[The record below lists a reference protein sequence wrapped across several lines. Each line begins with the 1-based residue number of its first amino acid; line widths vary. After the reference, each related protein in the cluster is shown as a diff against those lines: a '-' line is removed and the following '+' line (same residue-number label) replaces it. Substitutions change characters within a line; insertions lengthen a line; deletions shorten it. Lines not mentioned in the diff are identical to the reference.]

1 MKTERCC
8 HSVKIRKLVASMII
22 AFISINLIASV
33 GHAASLDEISKEQQ
47 AKQSSMAAVDSQIS
61 ETLVSLNEK
70 NKEIEDLNTQI
81 ADKKASLSTTATQIK
96 EKQASVDERI
106 EQAKKRLQTLQTSE
120 VNKNMVLVMMES
132 ESVTDF
138 FNRAI
143 MVGTLQSADNDKL
156 ELAVKE
162 KEELAKLESKLKTD
176 AVALEEKTVA
186 VDKQSKELNTKM
198 VSLQKTM
205 DDNKA
210 ALDELD
216 KQKQSEQKRVDD
228 EASAKQAAE
237 AAAKQAAET
246 KAVAVPAA
254 DTTPVATPATPNALT
269 PSTGG
274 GASSGKTV
282 IVESTAYSVAES
294 ASSFYTAL
302 GIDLRQNP
310 MVIAVDPRVI
320 PLGSRVEVSG
330 YGTAIA
336 GDTGGAIK
344 GNKIDVH
351 FSSVAQCLQ
360 WGRRTVTV
368 KILN

>member
-1 MKTERCC
+1 
-8 HSVKIRKLVASMII
+8 
-22 AFISINLIASV
+22 
-33 GHAASLDEISKEQQ
+33 
-47 AKQSSMAAVDSQIS
+47 
-61 ETLVSLNEK
+61 
-70 NKEIEDLNTQI
+70 
-81 ADKKASLSTTATQIK
+81 
-96 EKQASVDERI
+96 
-106 EQAKKRLQTLQTSE
+106 
-120 VNKNMVLVMMES
+120 MMES

-368 KILN
+368 KILD

>member
-1 MKTERCC
+1 
-8 HSVKIRKLVASMII
+8 
-22 AFISINLIASV
+22 
-33 GHAASLDEISKEQQ
+33 
-47 AKQSSMAAVDSQIS
+47 
-61 ETLVSLNEK
+61 
-70 NKEIEDLNTQI
+70 
-81 ADKKASLSTTATQIK
+81 
-96 EKQASVDERI
+96 
-106 EQAKKRLQTLQTSE
+106 
-120 VNKNMVLVMMES
+120 
-132 ESVTDF
+132 
-138 FNRAI
+138 
-143 MVGTLQSADNDKL
+143 
-156 ELAVKE
+156 
-162 KEELAKLESKLKTD
+162 
-176 AVALEEKTVA
+176 
-186 VDKQSKELNTKM
+186 M

-205 DDNKA
+205 DDNKS

-254 DTTPVATPATPNALT
+254 DTAPVATPATPNAPT

-368 KILN
+368 KILD

>member
-1 MKTERCC
+1 
-8 HSVKIRKLVASMII
+8 MII

-246 KAVAVPAA
+246 K
-254 DTTPVATPATPNALT
+254 LLLFQLQ
-269 PSTGG
+269 
-274 GASSGKTV
+274 
-282 IVESTAYSVAES
+282 I
-294 ASSFYTAL
+294 L
-302 GIDLRQNP
+302 HLL
-310 MVIAVDPRVI
+310 
-320 PLGSRVEVSG
+320 PLQQHRM
-330 YGTAIA
+330 
-336 GDTGGAIK
+336 
-344 GNKIDVH
+344 
-351 FSSVAQCLQ
+351 L
-360 WGRRTVTV
+360 
-368 KILN
+368 

>member
-237 AAAKQAAET
+237 T

-254 DTTPVATPATPNALT
+254 DTTPVATPA
-269 PSTGG
+269 TGG

-368 KILN
+368 KILD